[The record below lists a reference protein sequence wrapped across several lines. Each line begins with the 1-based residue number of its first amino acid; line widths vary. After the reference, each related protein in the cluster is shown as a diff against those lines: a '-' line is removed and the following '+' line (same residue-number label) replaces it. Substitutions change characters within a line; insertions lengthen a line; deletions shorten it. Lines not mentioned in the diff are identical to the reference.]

1 MCSNLLATRIL
12 ILSRVLVIP
21 CEDTV
26 HYLQSKLSLSQFYTN
41 YSIMAMSTIET
52 GPKLNWTRDN
62 QMYERYRVWKKK
74 VEFIFCSALADST
87 PKQLVSYLK
96 YWMADQGIPLIE
108 KWESTGKLDYSNA
121 EETPATEGGRRR
133 ILLSGYKVQTYWDLL
148 DEEFKPKGNKLLSII
163 ELWTRSKQGDKPLN
177 QWLTQ
182 VYNLVNICKYPE
194 DSTDRIIRDVL
205 IVGCNSNH
213 ARDKIIQQGE
223 AVTLNQ
229 VIEILQAEESA
240 YSTMKQIQDCE
251 EKPPASIY
259 YQAYDSRSKKSKNP
273 SNEQNSSSSSPTG
286 SKRKCFRC
294 GEPFSRQH
302 MKECRA
308 QNVTC
313 NGCGIK
319 GHLKKCCKKSGNFP
333 KDSSNQQNNQSP
345 STGSS
350 RMNFASTLPQTEAE
364 FFDEKGLLKHYNPQV
379 PQQHTGSMFILKKVQ
394 DPNNAILLSEDG
406 VEIQHNTSTSVS
418 DPDPAPILSPDFP
431 FQEFPLREVVNQSQI
446 DYYSISDTSD
456 PRENSNSSRKAAK
469 STDLPLKSC
478 LANRSH
484 KELREIK
491 GSAIS
496 TAPTQSSR
504 DFNTISI
511 SDNCATRKSIPG
523 ITPRIMTDNPSIT
536 TTSPVETGVTA
547 IQAEIPE
554 EIQVHSSNY
563 RSVIPTDTQ
572 ALTALQNLISDDF
585 QAKNTH
591 STQRKGEET
600 PDTRPDIQDKA
611 FQLIQKIHNQLQQ
624 VQWDLQRL
632 HSLHKYEN

>member
-1 MCSNLLATRIL
+1 
-12 ILSRVLVIP
+12 
-21 CEDTV
+21 
-26 HYLQSKLSLSQFYTN
+26 
-41 YSIMAMSTIET
+41 MSTLES

-62 QMYERYRVWKKK
+62 QMYECYRIWRKK

-96 YWMADQGIPLIE
+96 YWMGDQGIPLIE

-133 ILLSGYKVQTYWDLL
+133 ILSSGYKVQTYWALL

-205 IVGCNSNH
+205 IVGCNSNL

-223 AVTLNQ
+223 AITLNQ

-240 YSTMKQIQDCE
+240 YSTMQQIQSHE
-251 EKPPASIY
+251 KKPPASIY
-259 YQAYDSRSKKSKNP
+259 YQSYDSRSKKSKNP

-286 SKRKCFRC
+286 SKRICFRC

-333 KDSSNQQNNQSP
+333 KNISNRQNQSSP

-350 RMNFASTLPQTEAE
+350 RMNFASTLPQTEAD
-364 FFDEKGLLKHYNPQV
+364 FFDEKGLPKQYIPQNQ
-379 PQQHTGSMFILKKVQ
+379 QQHTGSMYVLKKFQ
-394 DPNNAILLSEDG
+394 GKPKDDILFSDNG
-406 VEIQHNTSTSVS
+406 VEIQHSVS
-418 DPDPAPILSPDFP
+418 GPDPAPIPTPDFP
-431 FQEFPLREVVNQSQI
+431 FQEFPLTEVVNQSQI
-446 DYYSISDTSD
+446 DISSNSDTSD
-456 PRENSNSSRKAAK
+456 PRENSNSSRKATR
-469 STDLPLKSC
+469 STDLPLKFGSN
-478 LANRSH
+478 NRSH
-484 KELREIK
+484 EEMREIRDP
-491 GSAIS
+491 AIS
-496 TAPTQSSR
+496 DKHTQSLR

-511 SDNCATRKSIPG
+511 SDNSATRESNPG
-523 ITPRIMTDNPSIT
+523 INTGITTGIMTDTQSTPT
-536 TTSPVETGVTA
+536 TLPVETDITA
-547 IQAEIPE
+547 IPAEIPE
-554 EIQVHSSNY
+554 EMHSSNY
-563 RSVIPTDTQ
+563 RSVMPTDTQ

-600 PDTRPDIQDKA
+600 PDTRSDTQDEA
-611 FQLIQKIHNQLQQ
+611 F
-624 VQWDLQRL
+624 QWDLQRL
-632 HSLHKYEN
+632 HSLHKYKN

>member
-1 MCSNLLATRIL
+1 
-12 ILSRVLVIP
+12 
-21 CEDTV
+21 
-26 HYLQSKLSLSQFYTN
+26 
-41 YSIMAMSTIET
+41 MSTLET

-96 YWMADQGIPLIE
+96 YWMGDQGIPLIE

-133 ILLSGYKVQTYWDLL
+133 ILSSGYKVQTYWDLL

-223 AVTLNQ
+223 AITLNQ

-240 YSTMKQIQDCE
+240 YSTMQQIQGY
-251 EKPPASIY
+251 EKKSPASIY
-259 YQAYDSRSKKSKNP
+259 YQSYDSRSNKSKNP
-273 SNEQNSSSSSPTG
+273 SNEQNSSSSPTGPTG
-286 SKRKCFRC
+286 SKKKCFRC

-302 MKECRA
+302 MKECKA
-308 QNVTC
+308 QDVIC

-333 KDSSNQQNNQSP
+333 KDNSNQQNQSP
-345 STGSS
+345 STGPGK
-350 RMNFASTLPQTEAE
+350 MNIASAAPPLEAD
-364 FFDEKGLLKHYNPQV
+364 FFDEKGLLKQYIPQN
-379 PQQHTGSMFILKKVQ
+379 QQQYQHTGSMYVLKKFQ
-394 DPNNAILLSEDG
+394 GNPNDDILFSDNG
-406 VEIQHNTSTSVS
+406 VEVQHSVS
-418 DPDPAPILSPDFP
+418 DPDPAPIPTPDFP
-431 FQEFPLREVVNQSQI
+431 FQEFPLTEVVNQSQI
-446 DYYSISDTSD
+446 DSSSISDTSD
-456 PRENSNSSRKAAK
+456 PRESSNSSRKATK
-469 STDLPLKSC
+469 STDLPLKSG
-478 LANRSH
+478 LNNRSH
-484 KELREIK
+484 KEMRENRDLT
-491 GSAIS
+491 IS
-496 TAPTQSSR
+496 DKHTQSSR
-504 DFNTISI
+504 DSSTISI
-511 SDNCATRKSIPG
+511 SDNSATRKSNPGIISGITPG
-523 ITPRIMTDNPSIT
+523 ITTDNPSTPT
-536 TTSPVETGVTA
+536 TFPVETDVTA
-547 IQAEIPE
+547 IQTEIPE
-554 EIQVHSSNY
+554 EIQAQSN
-563 RSVIPTDTQ
+563 RSIIPTDTQ

-585 QAKNTH
+585 QVKNTH

-600 PDTRPDIQDKA
+600 PDTRSNTQDEA
-611 FQLIQKIHNQLQQ
+611 FQLIQKIHNQLQE

-632 HSLHKYEN
+632 HSLHKYKN